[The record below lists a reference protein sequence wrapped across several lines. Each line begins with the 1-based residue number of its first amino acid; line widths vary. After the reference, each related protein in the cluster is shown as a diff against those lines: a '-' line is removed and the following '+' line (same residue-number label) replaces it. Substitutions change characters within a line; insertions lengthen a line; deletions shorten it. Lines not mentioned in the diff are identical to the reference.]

1 MWSSS
6 PSSCSCSKGQGHT
19 RVYVD
24 PFPPR
29 SQLYTTDSI
38 VQAIYTS
45 GSAESVYL
53 TVCITACTRLHSD
66 CGLIF
71 PSLFGWNLELLSVTS
86 TPELYSSEQR
96 FVYFANVRICTS
108 SSNWKSTNLNEKKV
122 FVFQHCKSMTL
133 QNKTHSYL
141 AGWSLRC
148 EILQFWQ
155 RFQSQHD
162 LNIMYTRKND
172 TRSPDKTMNN
182 QHPAAGWQAQCHP
195 RVNDE

>member
-29 SQLYTTDSI
+29 SQTALHNGFHCSDYLYK
-38 VQAIYTS
+38 
-45 GSAESVYL
+45 SVYL
-53 TVCITACTRLHSD
+53 TACTRLHSD

-96 FVYFANVRICTS
+96 FVNFANVRICTS
-108 SSNWKSTNLNEKKV
+108 SSNWKSINLKEKKV

-172 TRSPDKTMNN
+172 TQSPDKTMNN